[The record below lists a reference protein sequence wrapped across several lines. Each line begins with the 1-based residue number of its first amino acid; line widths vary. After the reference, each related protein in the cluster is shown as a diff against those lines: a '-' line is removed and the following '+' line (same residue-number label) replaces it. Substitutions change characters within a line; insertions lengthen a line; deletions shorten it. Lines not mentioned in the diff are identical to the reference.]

1 MLCQHY
7 NGSNSFL
14 HVNTVKIC
22 QFKTK
27 DQETKPY
34 PLCLSNYSKNFT
46 LSNTQKK
53 QNKTKKKKTG
63 LKKVKKDFP
72 VDYNAIDTGDILDI
86 HIYLMKHAI
95 ILGIIKKCLLC
106 Y

>member
-53 QNKTKKKKTG
+53 QSKKKTKQN
-63 LKKVKKDFP
+63 KKK
-72 VDYNAIDTGDILDI
+72 NR
-86 HIYLMKHAI
+86 
-95 ILGIIKKCLLC
+95 IKESEKRFSS
-106 Y
+106 

>member
-1 MLCQHY
+1 M
-7 NGSNSFL
+7 
-14 HVNTVKIC
+14 
-22 QFKTK
+22 
-27 DQETKPY
+27 
-34 PLCLSNYSKNFT
+34 
-46 LSNTQKK
+46 
-53 QNKTKKKKTG
+53 
-63 LKKVKKDFP
+63 KKDFP